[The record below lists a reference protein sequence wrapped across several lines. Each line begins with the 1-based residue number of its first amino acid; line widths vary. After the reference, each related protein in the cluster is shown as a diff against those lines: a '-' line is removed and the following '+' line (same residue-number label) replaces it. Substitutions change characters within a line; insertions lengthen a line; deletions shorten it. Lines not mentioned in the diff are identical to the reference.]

1 MNFLRIYG
9 NQTSF
14 ALTEP
19 YFSAPVPPCS
29 TKRYNNRY
37 GHLNNLEPM
46 QEVEE
51 SEPQVSGSTTSSRS
65 QGSPALESLSSEVTE
80 SETTVSQP
88 DSNKQRGG
96 EVGSMS
102 ECNAAGVTKSSEP
115 RLAVKVQKNH
125 YDKNPPPARPNSPQR
140 RASSQ
145 PSTPGKR
152 SEVHI
157 SLQVCLQ
164 ISVISRLS

>member
-1 MNFLRIYG
+1 M
-9 NQTSF
+9 
-14 ALTEP
+14 LTEP
-19 YFSAPVPPCS
+19 YVPAPVPACS

-51 SEPQVSGSTTSSRS
+51 SEPQVSGSTTSRCS
-65 QGSPALESLSSEVTE
+65 QGNPSLKDLSSEAAE
-80 SETTVSQP
+80 SETTGSQTY
-88 DSNKQRGG
+88 SNEHRAG
-96 EVGSMS
+96 ESASMIES
-102 ECNAAGVTKSSEP
+102 CNASATAKSSEP

-145 PSTPGKR
+145 PTTPRKR
-152 SEVHI
+152 SEAVM
-157 SLQVCLQ
+157 SLQV
-164 ISVISRLS
+164 